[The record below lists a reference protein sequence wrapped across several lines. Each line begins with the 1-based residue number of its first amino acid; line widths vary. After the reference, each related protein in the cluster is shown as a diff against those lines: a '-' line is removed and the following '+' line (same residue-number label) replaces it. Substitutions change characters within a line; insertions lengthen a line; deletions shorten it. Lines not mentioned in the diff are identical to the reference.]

1 MSTQTSKPM
10 SSSGS
15 PERRPLKTRGRRWAG
30 VLACRVA
37 RAGIQP
43 NQISLFSLVFA
54 TVAGACLVATGGREG
69 AVAVGLWVGVALG
82 IQLRLLCNML
92 DGMVAVE
99 GGLRSKSGEIY
110 NELPDR
116 FADVMILV
124 AAGYSHPSPNY
135 LPVLGW
141 IAAVLSVITAYVRAL
156 GVAAGA
162 SQYFL
167 GPMAKPHR
175 MAVLTAASLANAVLL
190 GFGGTFSVVPAALWV
205 IVMGCVITINRRTLR
220 IVRELEAK

>member
-1 MSTQTSKPM
+1 MSPQTSEPI
-10 SSSGS
+10 SSGGG

-30 VLACRVA
+30 ALAGRVA
-37 RAGIQP
+37 RAGVQP

-54 TVAGACLVATGGREG
+54 AVAGACLVATGGREG
-69 AVAVGLWVGVALG
+69 AVAAGLWVGAALG

-116 FADVMILV
+116 FADVMILA
-124 AAGYSHPSPNY
+124 AAGYSHPSLHY

-141 IAAVLSVITAYVRAL
+141 IAAVLAVITAYVRAL

-175 MAVLTAASLANAVLL
+175 MAVLTAASLVNVVLL
-190 GFGGTFSVVPAALWV
+190 GFGTKFTVIPAALWV
-205 IVMGCVITINRRTLR
+205 IVMGCVVTILRRTIR

>member
-1 MSTQTSKPM
+1 M
-10 SSSGS
+10 SSGS
-15 PERRPLKTRGRRWAG
+15 PGRRPLKTRGRRWAG
-30 VLACRVA
+30 ALAQRVA
-37 RAGIQP
+37 RAGVRP
-43 NQISLFSLVFA
+43 NQISLLSLVFA
-54 TVAGACLVATGGREG
+54 AVAGACLVATGVREG
-69 AVAVGLWVGVALG
+69 AVAGGLWIGVALG

-116 FADVMILV
+116 FADVMILA
-124 AAGYSHPSPNY
+124 AAGYSHASPNY

-175 MAVLTAASLANAVLL
+175 MAVLTAASLVNAALL

-205 IVMGCVITINRRTLR
+205 IVMGCVITILRRTIR

>member
-1 MSTQTSKPM
+1 MSPQASEPM
-10 SSSGS
+10 PSTGG
-15 PERRPLKTRGRRWAG
+15 PGRRPLKTRGRRWAG
-30 VLACRVA
+30 ALAGRVA
-37 RAGIQP
+37 RAGVRP
-43 NQISLFSLVFA
+43 NQISLFSMVFA
-54 TVAGACLVATGGREG
+54 AGAGACLVATRGQEG
-69 AVAVGLWVGVALG
+69 AVAVGLWIGVATG

-116 FADVMILV
+116 FADVMILA
-124 AAGYSHPSPNY
+124 AAGYSHPSPSY

-175 MAVLTAASLANAVLL
+175 MAVLTAASLVNVVLL
-190 GFGGTFSVVPAALWV
+190 GFGGTFSLVPAALWV
-205 IVMGCVITINRRTLR
+205 IVMGCVITILRRTIR

>member
-1 MSTQTSKPM
+1 MPSTGGP
-10 SSSGS
+10 G
-15 PERRPLKTRGRRWAG
+15 RRPLKTRGRRWAG
-30 VLACRVA
+30 ALAGRVA
-37 RAGIQP
+37 RAGVRP
-43 NQISLFSLVFA
+43 NQISLFSMVFA
-54 TVAGACLVATGGREG
+54 AGAGACLVATRGQEG
-69 AVAVGLWVGVALG
+69 AVAVGLWIGVATG

-116 FADVMILV
+116 FADVMILA
-124 AAGYSHPSPNY
+124 AAGYSHPSPSY

-175 MAVLTAASLANAVLL
+175 MAVLTAASLVNVVLL
-190 GFGGTFSVVPAALWV
+190 GFGGTFSLVPAALWV
-205 IVMGCVITINRRTLR
+205 IVMGCVITILRRTIR
-220 IVRELEAK
+220 IVRELESK